1 MRIRTSLAMLALPAA
16 AIAFSGCASSASPV
30 DTAAKQAAAT
40 PKAQRASVLIS
51 HATAACH
58 DWSVNGGPMKASQTV
73 SLTAGST
80 LTVKDQDVM
89 AHTVV
94 QTAGQHIVIQNP
106 LTNQTQT
113 ATLTFAQPGTYR
125 FATKAGEDYPSAA
138 GVKTTGEDHVLRLT
152 VIVS

>member
-30 DTAAKQAAAT
+30 DTAAKQAAAPT
-40 PKAQRASVLIS
+40 AQQASVLIS
-51 HATAACH
+51 HVTAGCH
-58 DWSVNGGPMKASQTV
+58 DWSVNGGPMKPSQTV

-94 QTAGQHIVIQNP
+94 QLGGQHIVIQNP
-106 LTNQTQT
+106 LTNQTQS

-138 GVKTTGEDHVLRLT
+138 GIKTTGDDHVLHLT
-152 VIVS
+152 VIVT